1 MARRKWYN
9 GPGST
14 APPHN
19 SRNSRKSP
27 KAPKTPKSAKIQP
40 MEDLKPEFGGEPAKS
55 PPAHESA
62 PPKRPEKLPLNE
74 HTETRAGPAGLHR
87 QAPPI
92 MEARSPP
99 TSLPNPDSID
109 AAISG
114 NPRSDQFRAFP
125 TPQVQHPRWHQPW
138 YPSFKVQDALFA
150 AQYAYQDTLAQRLA
164 LSRDDMEPLSPQ
176 RSPDQDEEDRV
187 QREMESLREQLREAN
202 SRADQAERAAEELT
216 RQLRSSRSNE
226 PVMDHNNLADTT
238 TTLKAENSGLK
249 AELDE
254 ARSHIFSLQPYRKD
268 LTPKE
273 KQDFDDLVN
282 GITDWVT
289 NFIDPIL
296 DDDNKMDD
304 VLAAAKQRPADV
316 QKLKRYLHSQGD
328 LVYGCMFPET
338 DIDILIAV
346 VMRFLQDHI
355 FQKILYGAVPK
366 TVEVIS
372 FLEGQMQTNV
382 EPKRDLFALRTWR
395 AEALNAV
402 LCSPDYARS
411 RHGRIKELTTEMAL
425 LFKVFRRDKDW
436 NGLCVACQDGIIK
449 PAVALHEKLMTS
461 THHFYLDLNPYI
473 LWNSRQ
479 ELEMSPDFLD
489 DLHTLRCENI
499 LQNRKPFNV
508 AKLDPR
514 PSKEQLYKELNNVA
528 TIVPALYMRQVGKGD
543 VIKEPTVVRMQ
554 QVLVAWGPEE
564 KRERFLANGQRTL
577 MHQLCFSRRDRG
589 ERAQDGGV
597 WPWRGL
603 QWG

>member
-238 TTLKAENSGLK
+238 TTLKAENSDLK

-273 KQDFDDLVN
+273 VGQVSCFTRRTMAGPGLTRSRTSMISSTASLT
-282 GITDWVT
+282 GSPTSSI
-289 NFIDPIL
+289 
-296 DDDNKMDD
+296 
-304 VLAAAKQRPADV
+304 
-316 QKLKRYLHSQGD
+316 
-328 LVYGCMFPET
+328 
-338 DIDILIAV
+338 
-346 VMRFLQDHI
+346 RFLTTTI
-355 FQKILYGAVPK
+355 RWMTFWRPLSNGR
-366 TVEVIS
+366 
-372 FLEGQMQTNV
+372 QTFRSLSGTYTAKATWSTAACF
-382 EPKRDLFALRTWR
+382 PKRIST
-395 AEALNAV
+395 
-402 LCSPDYARS
+402 SS
-411 RHGRIKELTTEMAL
+411 L
-425 LFKVFRRDKDW
+425 L
-436 NGLCVACQDGIIK
+436 
-449 PAVALHEKLMTS
+449 S
-461 THHFYLDLNPYI
+461 
-473 LWNSRQ
+473 
-479 ELEMSPDFLD
+479 
-489 DLHTLRCENI
+489 
-499 LQNRKPFNV
+499 
-508 AKLDPR
+508 
-514 PSKEQLYKELNNVA
+514 
-528 TIVPALYMRQVGKGD
+528 
-543 VIKEPTVVRMQ
+543 
-554 QVLVAWGPEE
+554 
-564 KRERFLANGQRTL
+564 
-577 MHQLCFSRRDRG
+577 
-589 ERAQDGGV
+589 
-597 WPWRGL
+597 
-603 QWG
+603 